1 MNESIRKLTDVD
13 LLARVQ
19 TISLESN
26 RLLGELIVLLMEV
39 EERRLHLRKAAPSL
53 FEFCRKQLRMS
64 EGEAYRRI
72 NAVKLVRRF
81 PKLLDHIARGAVHLS
96 ALVQLR
102 DHFTEENV
110 DELVAAAKGRNKLQ
124 IAELVARLA
133 PRPDVPAKL
142 RKLPQHD
149 KGSRVTKASQPLLD
163 PLSEAR
169 YRLQVTG
176 DCSFRDKL
184 LRARDLMMRTNPSGD
199 LAVVVERALDELI
212 EVLEKRM
219 FGKLSR
225 KSTSASPA
233 SLTETDGV
241 GPAEKPSIARTK
253 QGPASTRRPG
263 LARASTKPLPGA
275 ERDERIIGRG
285 GHSSPASRASH
296 LRQRKSSRAAVS
308 RSPSRQ
314 RTVLTGSD

>member
-1 MNESIRKLTDVD
+1 MHESISKLTDAA
-13 LLARVQ
+13 LLAEVPKV
-19 TISLESN
+19 SLESN
-26 RLLGELIVLLMEV
+26 RVLGHLILLLMEV

-53 FEFCRKQLRMS
+53 FEFCRKRLGMS

-72 NAVKLVRRF
+72 NAVKLVRRI
-81 PKLLDHIARGAVHLS
+81 PKLYDHIVRGDVHLS

-102 DHFTEENV
+102 DHLTEENV
-110 DELVAAAKGRNKLQ
+110 DELVAAAKGRNKLH
-124 IAELVARLA
+124 IAELVARLS
-133 PRPDVPAKL
+133 PRPDVPAKI

-176 DCSFRDKL
+176 SCSFRDKL

-225 KSTSASPA
+225 KSRDEAGSSTSVDDPGLVQRTSKTARQIGDRSP
-233 SLTETDGV
+233 
-241 GPAEKPSIARTK
+241 
-253 QGPASTRRPG
+253 STRRPG
-263 LARASTKPLPGA
+263 LARASSKMPA
-275 ERDERIIGRG
+275 RSARDERLDRP
-285 GHSSPASRASH
+285 SSSVSRAGH
-296 LRQRKSSRAAVS
+296 LRQRKLERAGATH
-308 RSPSRQ
+308 SPSHR
-314 RTVLTGSD
+314 RSVMSGSE